1 MPSKMTLQS
10 GRRGTPGRAHGPG
23 LRTRLTT
30 RLISY
35 SGEKGATYD
44 GKIGS
49 GIIQMRLCLKVKSP
63 S

>member
-1 MPSKMTLQS
+1 MPSKMILQS
-10 GRRGTPGRAHGPG
+10 GRYSTPERAHGPD

-30 RLISY
+30 HPISY

-49 GIIQMRLCLKVKSP
+49 GTIQMRLCL
-63 S
+63 